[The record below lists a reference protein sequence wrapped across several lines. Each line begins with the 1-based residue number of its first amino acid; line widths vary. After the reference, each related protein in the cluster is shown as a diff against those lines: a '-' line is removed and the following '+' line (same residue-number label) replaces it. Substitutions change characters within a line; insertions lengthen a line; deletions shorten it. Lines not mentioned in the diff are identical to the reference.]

1 MTETVQEKAALVTG
15 GSRGIGRAI
24 CQRLAADGY
33 TVVINYV
40 VRQDAAEETLR
51 RIERSGGRGWICQ
64 ADVCNSDDV
73 RRMFDEIRRRHGRLD
88 ALINNAGRTHSALFA
103 LTSPAK
109 FFEIME
115 ANLKGSVLCSHAAL
129 RLMVPR
135 KCGAIVNISSISGSR
150 PRVGLTAYSA
160 SKAALTNLTRG
171 LAREVASKGIHVN
184 GVAPAWTDTEMLD
197 TADRETL
204 DREAKYIAL
213 GRIARADEVAAVVSA
228 LLRPD
233 MTYVIGQT
241 IEMDGGGFL

>member
-24 CQRLAADGY
+24 CRRLAADGY

-51 RIERSGGRGWICQ
+51 GIESSGGRGWICQ

-73 RRMFDEIRRRHGRLD
+73 RRMFAEIRRRHGRLD
-88 ALINNAGRTHSALFA
+88 ALVNNAGRTHSALFA
-103 LTSPAK
+103 LTSTAK

-115 ANLKGSVLCSHAAL
+115 ANLKGAVLCSQAAL
-129 RLMVPR
+129 RFMLPR
-135 KCGAIVNISSISGSR
+135 KCGAIVNISSRSGSQ
-150 PRVGLTAYSA
+150 PQVGLTAYSA

-171 LAREVASKGIHVN
+171 LAREVASRGIRVN

-197 TADRETL
+197 TANRETL
-204 DREAKYIAL
+204 DRAAKHIAL

-233 MTYVIGQT
+233 VTYLIGQT
-241 IEMDGGGFL
+241 IELDGGGSL

>member
-24 CQRLAADGY
+24 CQRLAADSY

-40 VRQDAAEETLR
+40 ARQDAAQETLHS
-51 RIERSGGRGWICQ
+51 IESSGGRAWICQ
-64 ADVCNSDDV
+64 ADVCNPGDV

-88 ALINNAGRTHSALFA
+88 ALVNNAGRTYSALFA
-103 LTSPAK
+103 LTPPAK

-115 ANLKGSVLCSHAAL
+115 ANLKGAVLCSQAAL
-129 RLMVPR
+129 HLMLPR
-135 KCGAIVNISSISGSR
+135 KCGAIINISSRSGSQ
-150 PRVGLTAYSA
+150 PQVGLTAYSA

-171 LAREVASKGIHVN
+171 LAREVASRGIRVN

-197 TADRETL
+197 TANRETL
-204 DREAKYIAL
+204 DRAARHIAL

-233 MTYVIGQT
+233 ITYLIGQT
-241 IEMDGGGFL
+241 IELDGGGSL